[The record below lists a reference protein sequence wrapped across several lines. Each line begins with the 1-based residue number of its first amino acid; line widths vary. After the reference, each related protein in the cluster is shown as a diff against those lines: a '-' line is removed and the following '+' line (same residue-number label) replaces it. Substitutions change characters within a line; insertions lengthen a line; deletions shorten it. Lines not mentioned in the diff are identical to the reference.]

1 MDFRHFPID
10 RYLQM
15 REERAAFFKSFY
27 DMSGARVAVSQRP
40 GYRFT
45 GAICRYRDKQL
56 ENELEYIAHSMK
68 YRSDIMITALEPWL
82 GVGIYA
88 AGFGAKYIWT
98 DTAAPQTHS
107 FIKTPE
113 EIADL
118 KLKPL
123 SEWEEMSEVIE
134 RIRYF
139 KSETHG
145 LVGITLTDTQ
155 SPNDTASLIMDTSEF
170 FADCIDSPEEIA
182 PLLDKV
188 TDAIIQYSRIQME
201 EIGDQLCMP
210 GHNTFSGIGGRG
222 IMLSCDNMAVISP
235 AAFKN
240 AEAAYLERLAREF
253 GGVSTHS
260 CGKFIHNMNSLL
272 DVKGIVMI
280 DCAVDSDPNPND
292 PEKLAEILRG
302 RDDVI
307 LQARA
312 NVHKLDR
319 LKPLIDCGVRLHIMA
334 GPDPDPLVSNRLVD
348 SFKDKYL

>member
-88 AGFGAKYIWT
+88 AGFGGKYIWT

-118 KLKPL
+118 NLKPL

-139 KSETHG
+139 KSETQG

-201 EIGDQLCMP
+201 EI
-210 GHNTFSGIGGRG
+210 
-222 IMLSCDNMAVISP
+222 
-235 AAFKN
+235 
-240 AEAAYLERLAREF
+240 
-253 GGVSTHS
+253 
-260 CGKFIHNMNSLL
+260 
-272 DVKGIVMI
+272 
-280 DCAVDSDPNPND
+280 
-292 PEKLAEILRG
+292 
-302 RDDVI
+302 
-307 LQARA
+307 
-312 NVHKLDR
+312 
-319 LKPLIDCGVRLHIMA
+319 
-334 GPDPDPLVSNRLVD
+334 
-348 SFKDKYL
+348 